1 VRMTK
6 IHLSFFTSTLM
17 MDTDSLRNVCFSLS
31 IDALIVRR
39 DSVKSFIIYVPL
51 LLVFCLVRPAL
62 QPFNV
67 TGW

>member
-1 VRMTK
+1 
-6 IHLSFFTSTLM
+6 M